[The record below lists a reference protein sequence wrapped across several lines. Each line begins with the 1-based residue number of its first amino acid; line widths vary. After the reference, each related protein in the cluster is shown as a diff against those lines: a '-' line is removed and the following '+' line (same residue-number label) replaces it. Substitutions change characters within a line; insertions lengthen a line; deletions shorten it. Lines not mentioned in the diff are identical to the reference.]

1 MKKIIAKRCDILL
14 FNLVKIKFNPAGN
27 MGFLGWSCNMAVY
40 RSIGLA
46 EIFYRFGVIIY
57 PVFIILYI

>member
-1 MKKIIAKRCDILL
+1 
-14 FNLVKIKFNPAGN
+14 
-27 MGFLGWSCNMAVY
+27 MAVY

-57 PVFIILYI
+57 QVFIFLYI